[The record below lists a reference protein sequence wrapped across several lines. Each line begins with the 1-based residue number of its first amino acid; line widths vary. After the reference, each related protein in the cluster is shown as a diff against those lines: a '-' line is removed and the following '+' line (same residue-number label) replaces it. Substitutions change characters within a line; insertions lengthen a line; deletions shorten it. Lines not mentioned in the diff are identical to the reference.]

1 MQTQHLTIIAVLVPL
16 SWALLAYFIWRGFLR
31 GKKAGYVAGQNHVN
45 VAYARRIQSL
55 HDDVERLS
63 NLRHEQQ
70 IKYLSEIQQSGART
84 AELRACALLNKGAPL
99 TAADIKIL
107 VEAGQTLSLA
117 LRTWDAIHG
126 TEPIRSRAVSTQRAI
141 IELAARMKNTV
152 ESAGAL
158 SETDGTIAAQ
168 PGGAA

>member
-45 VAYARRIQSL
+45 VAYARRIQIL
-55 HDDVERLS
+55 HDDIERLS
-63 NLRHEQQ
+63 NLRREEQ

-152 ESAGAL
+152 ESASAL

>member
-1 MQTQHLTIIAVLVPL
+1 MQAQHLTIIAVLVPL

-31 GKKAGYVAGQNHVN
+31 GKKAGYVAGQSYVD
-45 VAYARRIQSL
+45 VAYVRSIQTL
-55 HDDVERLS
+55 RDDIERLS
-63 NLRHEQQ
+63 NLRREEQ
-70 IKYLSEIQQSGART
+70 IKYLDEIQQLEARA
-84 AELRACALLNKGAPL
+84 AELHKWALIKNAPF
-99 TAADIKIL
+99 TDADIKVL

-158 SETDGTIAAQ
+158 NETDGTLAAH
-168 PGGAA
+168 PGGEA

>member
-16 SWALLAYFIWRGFLR
+16 SWALLTYFIWRGFLR

-45 VAYARRIQSL
+45 VAYTRRIQIL
-55 HDDVERLS
+55 HEDIERLS
-63 NLRHEQQ
+63 NLRREEKT
-70 IKYLSEIQQSGART
+70 KYLNEIQQSEART
-84 AELRACALLNKGAPL
+84 AELRARALLITG
-99 TAADIKIL
+99 ADIRIL

-126 TEPIRSRAVSTQRAI
+126 TESVRSRAVSTQRSI
-141 IELAARMKNTV
+141 IELATRMKNTV

-158 SETDGTIAAQ
+158 HETHGTLAAH
-168 PGGAA
+168 PGGEA